1 MYFNKMITELKNDN
15 NPYTRITKIINPC
28 SLYYLCNHYI
38 GNECV
43 KYNIP
48 LPSDKNDILTSNNL
62 ELIKD
67 YDIIHVQVDFFPKF
81 CNEMLDKINKKIIL
95 TTGQMHDA
103 ALSNKNELTNKILKH
118 PYILLW
124 VSQNPIYTSNENE
137 KYMGFPYGMHFNHI
151 EMLINVLL
159 QEMQLIKTKEVTHLF
174 THITHSSRKL
184 LPVVPEI
191 NLYDFF
197 IKVAESKY
205 LISPVGDRPDTYR
218 HYEAIALGAIPISNI
233 NKELYEC
240 IFENNMYYTTIEE
253 MVIAI
258 NNNSI
263 PGEYFEPNKDLICFD
278 YYKDKVLE
286 RIKKMISI

>member
-1 MYFNKMITELKNDN
+1 MYFNKMLAEVKSDN
-15 NPYTRITKIINPC
+15 NPYTRITKIINPF
-28 SLYYLCNHYI
+28 SLCYLCNYYL
-38 GNECV
+38 GDECD
-43 KYNIP
+43 KCSIP
-48 LPSDKNDILTSNNL
+48 LPPDKKELLTNL

-67 YDIIHVQVDFFPKF
+67 YEIIHVEFNYFCLF
-81 CNEMLDKINKKIIL
+81 CNEILDKIDKKIIL
-95 TTGQMHDA
+95 TTGQWHGGPGF
-103 ALSNKNELTNKILKH
+103 TNDLIIKILEH
-118 PYILLW
+118 PNILLW
-124 VSQNPIYTSNENE
+124 VSQNPICTSNE
-137 KYMGFPYGMHFNHI
+137 KYMGFPYGIHHNHLESLVHI
-151 EMLINVLL
+151 LL
-159 QEMQLIKTKEVTHLF
+159 EHKSIKTKEVTHLF

-197 IKVAESKY
+197 IKIAESKY

-218 HYEAIALGAIPISNI
+218 HYESIALGAIPVSNI

-258 NNNSI
+258 SNNSI
-263 PGEYFEPNKDLICFD
+263 SGEYFEPNKDLICFD